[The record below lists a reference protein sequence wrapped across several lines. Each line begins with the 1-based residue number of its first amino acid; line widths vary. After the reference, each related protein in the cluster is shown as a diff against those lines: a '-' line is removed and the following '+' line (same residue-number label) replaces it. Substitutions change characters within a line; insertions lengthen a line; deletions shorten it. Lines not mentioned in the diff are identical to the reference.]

1 MSGPHPQQQHD
12 SHFAHFR
19 LQNEKANKWHCILSG
34 GRLNLRVTPQQ
45 KVASAAESRTLTHFA
60 GAKRTRAR
68 HKTHSLK
75 LFSQACRAINFHCS
89 PLSSP
94 SSALSL
100 LVKKP
105 CASCVRQFWKS
116 AFKTHMCA
124 ARRRLLFH
132 SICILS
138 EGRGDCHRSSA
149 LPGLACCC
157 RSHASLKSL

>member
-1 MSGPHPQQQHD
+1 MDHTPNSND
-12 SHFAHFR
+12 SHFAHFSLLQ

-34 GRLNLRVTPQQ
+34 GCLNLRVTPQQ

-60 GAKRTRAR
+60 GAKRARAR

-89 PLSSP
+89 PPL
-94 SSALSL
+94 LVLLL

-124 ARRRLLFH
+124 AHRRLLFH

-138 EGRGDCHRSSA
+138 AGRGDCHRS
-149 LPGLACCC
+149 
-157 RSHASLKSL
+157 